1 MSQHPNN
8 TNNENLIK
16 EMIKAKPKIKKS
28 IEQQDSESLNTM
40 DYYKEDSSNKNSLI
54 DEAKANNNLLYNPNE
69 TEKSDVTYQ
78 LDKINNDK
86 KSNICKA
93 KRKYSIQTANPKLNQ
108 KINNDIKNKC
118 FRCNSDLLSSFRICI
133 KCKKFYCKKCFRGNL
148 DININYNN
156 NIEQENYCQFCKNVK
171 KNNFNDKKIEP
182 LDNYSEDE
190 MMLINDIKNN
200 NNKIKSGDKIK
211 SLKEQFYEYEEFLN
225 KINDKK
231 NEIEIKKNI
240 SMNILELIKKAIE
253 LEYNRNMDKLN
264 ELSIKLNKIKEDIN
278 KKINNKNN
286 KYENEVELQIKID
299 TYKNTI
305 NGFSKILDNYNQK
318 IFSRNIF
325 RGYKLYESNNIL
337 INYSETYF
345 MQNKEILS
353 DLPFGNVYLKID
365 RCTNNFINYL
375 NFSTIIIQK
384 NIINNNNQNET
395 NNKSRFIVNMIANN
409 KVIRLNKNNK
419 DKNDINLYFESS
431 EEEKKIFFSKDKNI
445 NNNKNKDFNVKI
457 IISEIIL

>member
-1 MSQHPNN
+1 M
-8 TNNENLIK
+8 
-16 EMIKAKPKIKKS
+16 
-28 IEQQDSESLNTM
+28 
-40 DYYKEDSSNKNSLI
+40 
-54 DEAKANNNLLYNPNE
+54 
-69 TEKSDVTYQ
+69 
-78 LDKINNDK
+78 
-86 KSNICKA
+86 
-93 KRKYSIQTANPKLNQ
+93 
-108 KINNDIKNKC
+108 
-118 FRCNSDLLSSFRICI
+118 
-133 KCKKFYCKKCFRGNL
+133 
-148 DININYNN
+148 
-156 NIEQENYCQFCKNVK
+156 
-171 KNNFNDKKIEP
+171 
-182 LDNYSEDE
+182 
-190 MMLINDIKNN
+190 
-200 NNKIKSGDKIK
+200 
-211 SLKEQFYEYEEFLN
+211 N

-345 MQNKEILS
+345 MKNKEILS